1 VRHGVGTLGG
11 LPAHR
16 YPRLNAIDRHTRRPS
31 PLQAGSPAPCPLVLG
46 RLNYRDP
53 DPRRVVLADVF
64 ALVILA
70 GSIGAQHIATKDRQL
85 SVNLA
90 DAMLALHVGVILFN
104 VFGLVAVPLGG

>member
-1 VRHGVGTLGG
+1 M
-11 LPAHR
+11 
-16 YPRLNAIDRHTRRPS
+16 
-31 PLQAGSPAPCPLVLG
+31 
-46 RLNYRDP
+46 NYRDP